1 MMLPSSLIDRATWSA
16 MRPPFLPSKSC
27 SFLVD
32 SYRVLGA
39 ARGAGAAELRSNMAL
54 LMRWLHPDV
63 NANGARLMLAARV
76 TRAWETVK
84 TPDRRAAYDRAQAAS
99 KRKSSSQKA
108 RAMVKARRDGQRG
121 DNAIRLRQDQCGAQA
136 RSTQASC

>member
-1 MMLPSSLIDRATWSA
+1 

-84 TPDRRAAYDRAQAAS
+84 TPDRRAAYDRASGQQTQVI
-99 KRKSSSQKA
+99 KSEGA
-108 RAMVKARRDGQRG
+108 RDG
-121 DNAIRLRQDQCGAQA
+121 
-136 RSTQASC
+136 